1 MSDRERW
8 LQLLEETGALQE
20 GHFLLSSGL
29 HSSGYVQCARV
40 LEDPHNAELV
50 GGELARRLV
59 GVDVDLVFSPPLGG
73 IVIGYEVARQLGVR
87 FVFPERGD
95 DGAFRLRRGFSV
107 GRGQRA
113 AVIEDV
119 ITTGRTTRELV
130 EMLRSLGVSPV
141 AVGAI
146 VDRSGSGRVD
156 ELSIESVIELSI
168 CAYEPEVC
176 PMCGRGLVIVKPGS
190 RRQVGGSA

>member
-1 MSDRERW
+1 VSDRDRW
-8 LQLLEETGALQE
+8 LRLLEETGALE
-20 GHFLLSSGL
+20 KGHFLLSSGL

-50 GGELARRLV
+50 GRELARRLA
-59 GVDVDLVFSPPLGG
+59 DAKADLVFSPPLGG

-107 GRGQRA
+107 ERGQRA
-113 AVIEDV
+113 AVVEDV
-119 ITTGRTTRELV
+119 ITTGRTTRELIEV
-130 EMLRSLGVSPV
+130 LRSHGANPV

-156 ELSIESVIELSI
+156 EFSIESVIELSI
-168 CAYEPEVC
+168 RAYEPEVC

-190 RRQVGGSA
+190 RRQVGGST